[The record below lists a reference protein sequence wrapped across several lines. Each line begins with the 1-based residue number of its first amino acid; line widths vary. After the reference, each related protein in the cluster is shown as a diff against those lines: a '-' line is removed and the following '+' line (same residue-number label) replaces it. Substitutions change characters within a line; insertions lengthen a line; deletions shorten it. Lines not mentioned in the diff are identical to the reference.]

1 MKLEN
6 NRNANA
12 LINNKKEINTR
23 LCVHLPYYACY
34 GRDKLLAR
42 AINLIVAGWRSSGL
56 PAWESIVFIYH
67 TPRSLAPHMTPLLAF
82 GACAH
87 TT

>member
-1 MKLEN
+1 MAAARWQRQRAGGGVVSAAAVTVLAA
-6 NRNANA
+6 R
-12 LINNKKEINTR
+12 
-23 LCVHLPYYACY
+23 Y

-42 AINLIVAGWRSSGL
+42 AIINLIAAGWRSSGL

-67 TPRSLAPHMTPLLAF
+67 TPCSLAPHMTPLLAF
-82 GACAH
+82 GARAR